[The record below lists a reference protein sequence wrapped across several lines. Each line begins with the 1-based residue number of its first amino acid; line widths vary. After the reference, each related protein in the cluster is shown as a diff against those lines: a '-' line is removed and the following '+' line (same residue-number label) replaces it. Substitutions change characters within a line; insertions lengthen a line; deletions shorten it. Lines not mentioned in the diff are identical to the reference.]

1 MCNVYEQAFRSEAC
15 TLQWAKQQGF
25 WAIRAMG
32 SKMFNEVVQ
41 ELVIFG
47 YGVVKVEK
55 PLTYLSQEDNE
66 VVTLIYS

>member
-1 MCNVYEQAFRSEAC
+1 MCNVYEQAFRAEAC

-41 ELVIFG
+41 ELVIFWIRG
-47 YGVVKVEK
+47 SEGRET
-55 PLTYLSQEDNE
+55 PDLS
-66 VVTLIYS
+66 LSRR